1 MSHKKQLNIL
11 LLNILLGVS
20 LNVVASPAEIKPE
33 AAIEV
38 DLATQQMEQ
47 QKQEELAR
55 LEAERLAEQARLAQE
70 KQLQAEAKLAELLQG
85 KEQQL
90 QLKSAVAKIYG
101 DHDYQ
106 RLWADQQVEKA
117 FLKEYAALVA
127 SGISTRSAR
136 SLALIDELSQS
147 DPLLYDIALTD
158 AFLDYLYYT
167 NNVVA
172 SAQNW
177 LYSANKYKALT
188 PAEEQIDAWLSAVK
202 NQQVLA
208 YWEQLS
214 QTNSRY
220 RETLDYFTHTL
231 FATPQ
236 PQAELAT
243 KEENKKEK
251 AKKAKKKNTAKV
263 DPAFEAYKLAINL
276 QRLRIIPNFE
286 NGIFVNI
293 PSYQLNY
300 FRDGQ
305 LVLHSR
311 VIVGK
316 NERRTPVMQS
326 KLSNVVVNPP
336 WNAPTRLI
344 NEDII
349 PKVKRD
355 PSYLERNGYS
365 IIDSRGNV
373 VNPYSID
380 WANMGAKFPYRLRQK
395 AGDNSALGR
404 YKFNMPSSDAIYLH
418 DTPNRG
424 LFGKEG
430 RALSSGCVRV
440 EKSDALATI
449 LLKESGW
456 TDSRKQKV
464 LDSQK
469 TTSVNVSSD
478 NPVYLYYVTAWVE
491 KGKLHKLKDI
501 YAYDAPQHAAFIPW
515 DLVKKYLR

>member
-1 MSHKKQLNIL
+1 MLNKSFKIA
-11 LLNILLGVS
+11 LLNVMLGMS
-20 LNVVASPAEIKPE
+20 FQVVANQSVIKAEE
-33 AAIEV
+33 TNIEV
-38 DLATQQMEQ
+38 DLATQQIEQ
-47 QKQEELAR
+47 QKREEEAR
-55 LEAERLAEQARLAQE
+55 LEAERLAEEQRLAQE
-70 KQLQAEAKLAELLQG
+70 KQLQAETKLAELLQG
-85 KEQQL
+85 KEQLL
-90 QLKSAVAKIYG
+90 QLKSPVAKIYAENN
-101 DHDYQ
+101 YQ
-106 RLWADQQVEKA
+106 HLWADKTVEKA

-127 SGISTRSAR
+127 SGISVRSAK
-136 SLALIDELSQS
+136 SLALIDELSS
-147 DPLLYDIALTD
+147 GDALHYDIALTD

-167 NNVVA
+167 TNVA
-172 SAQNW
+172 NSAQSW
-177 LYSANKYKALT
+177 LYTTNNYKAIT
-188 PAEEQIDAWLSAVK
+188 PSEFHIANWLSAVK
-202 NQQVLA
+202 NNDVLSFWNQISMTNRRYQQ
-208 YWEQLS
+208 
-214 QTNSRY
+214 
-220 RETLDYFTHTL
+220 TLDYLTLTL
-231 FATPQ
+231 FSP
-236 PQAELAT
+236 PQAEAESE
-243 KEENKKEK
+243 KDGKKS
-251 AKKAKKKNTAKV
+251 KKQKPKVKV
-263 DPAFEAYKLAINL
+263 DPIKEAYKLAINT
-276 QRLRIIPNFE
+276 QRLRIIPDFE

-300 FRDGQ
+300 YRDGQ
-305 LVLHSR
+305 LVLNSR

-316 NERRTPVMQS
+316 NERRTPVMYS

-349 PKVKRD
+349 PKVKLD

-380 WANMGAKFPYRLRQK
+380 WASIGAKFPYRLRQK

-424 LFGKEG
+424 LFGKEN

-456 TDSRKQKV
+456 TDNRKQKV
-464 LDSQK
+464 LQSQK

-491 KGKLHKLKDI
+491 NGKLHRLKDI
-501 YAYDAPQHAAFIPW
+501 YGYDSVKNLSFINW
-515 DLVKKYLR
+515 DLVKKYIR